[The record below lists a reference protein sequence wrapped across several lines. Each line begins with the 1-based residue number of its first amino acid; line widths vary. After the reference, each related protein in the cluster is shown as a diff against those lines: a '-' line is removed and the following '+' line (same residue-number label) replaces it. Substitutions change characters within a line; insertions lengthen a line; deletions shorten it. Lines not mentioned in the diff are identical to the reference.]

1 MGCNFLLQFSKVK
14 SESEVAQS
22 CPTLS
27 HTMDCSLPGLSVLGV
42 FPGKSTVAGRHCLL
56 LRRNNLPQTNDTSLT
71 QKWMFTCH
79 LVIYGPSYQDQQ
91 LRMRVPSPLCGAP
104 FTQCFCLLQEPQ
116 PQHPTRHLQMGP
128 NVKLEHQ
135 GALWSTILPKPS
147 HP

>member
-1 MGCNFLLQFSKVK
+1 MRPHRQQPIMLHHPWNSPGKNTRVGCHFLLQFRKVK

-27 HTMDCSLPGLSVLGV
+27 HPMDCSLPGLSVLGV

-91 LRMRVPSPLCGAP
+91 LRMRVPSPRVGP
-104 FTQCFCLLQEPQ
+104 LL
-116 PQHPTRHLQMGP
+116 PTVSASCRSRSP
-128 NVKLEHQ
+128 NIPR
-135 GALWSTILPKPS
+135 GISR
-147 HP
+147 